1 MKGRDMKS
9 LRNGAIG
16 SLVIAAVLFGAQDLG
31 ELKSLI
37 LNRTDQNHK
46 AVGIVVGLV
55 DATGERFLAAGATTP
70 GGKVAPDADTVF
82 EIGSITKVFTS
93 LVLADMAGR
102 GEVKLD
108 DPVAMLLP
116 ATVKVPE
123 RDGRQITLIEL
134 SNQVSGLP
142 RMPDNFKPADMGDPY
157 ADYGPPQLYEFLSRY
172 QLPRA
177 IGEKYEY
184 SNLGVGLLGH
194 ALALRAGMSYE
205 ELVRRRVLEPLGMSD
220 TAIALPERLKARLA
234 TGTGPNLSPVKN
246 WNFDAIAGAGALR
259 STARDMLK
267 FLTAAA
273 GLRETP
279 LRGAFDL
286 MIKTE
291 RQTGTPDLT
300 IGMAW
305 HIWRKYG
312 TEIVW
317 HNGGTGGYRSWAGF
331 DPDKKAGVVV
341 LCNTSFG
348 VDDLGCWTLEPKW
361 PVARFKPTVARTA
374 IVVGEKT
381 LQAYVG
387 EYELEPGVTVVVTLS
402 GGKLHVKAPGQ
413 AEAVY
418 EAWGPTEFFRLGGRE
433 ITFYKDAAG
442 AVTHFVLYSEG
453 LDHEAKKIK

>member
-1 MKGRDMKS
+1 MKRS
-9 LRNGAIG
+9 VRSVL
-16 SLVIAAVLFGAQDLG
+16 IALFISTVLSGAQDLG
-31 ELKSLI
+31 GLKALL
-37 LNRTDQNHK
+37 LNRTDENHK

-55 DATGERFLAAGATTP
+55 DATGERFLAAGATAP
-70 GGKVAPDADTVF
+70 GGSVAPDADTVF

-93 LVLADMAGR
+93 LVLADMVVR

-108 DPVAMLLP
+108 DPVAKFLP
-116 ATVKVPE
+116 STVKVPE
-123 RDGRQITLIEL
+123 RDGKKITLLDL

-157 ADYGPPQLYEFLSRY
+157 IDYSPAQMYEFLAKV
-172 QLPRA
+172 QLARG

-194 ALALRAGMSYE
+194 ALALRAGTSYE
-205 ELVRRRVLEPLGMSD
+205 ELVRKRVLEPLGMSD

-234 TGTGPNLSPVKN
+234 AGTGPNLSPVKN

-279 LRGAFDL
+279 LRRAFDL
-286 MIKTE
+286 MLKTE
-291 RQTGTPDLT
+291 RPTGLADLT
-300 IGMAW
+300 VGMGW

-331 DPDKKAGVVV
+331 DPAKKAGVVV

-361 PVARFKPTVARTA
+361 PVARFKPPVARTA
-374 IVVGEKT
+374 IAVDEKT
-381 LQAYVG
+381 LQAYAG
-387 EYELEPGVTVVVTLS
+387 EYELEQGVTAVITLS
-402 GGKLHVKAPGQ
+402 GGKLHVKSPGQ

-418 EAWGPTEFFRLGGRE
+418 EAWSPTEFFRRGGRE

-442 AVTHFVLYSEG
+442 AVTHFVLHYEG

>member
-1 MKGRDMKS
+1 MKPFRKT
-9 LRNGAIG
+9 AIG
-16 SLVIAAVLFGAQDLG
+16 LAIAAAALFGAQDLG
-31 ELKSLI
+31 ELKTLL
-37 LNRTDQNHK
+37 LNRTGESRK
-46 AVGIVVGLV
+46 AVGISVGLV
-55 DATGERFLAAGATTP
+55 DATGERFLAAGATAP
-70 GGKVAPDADTVF
+70 GGSVAPDADTVF

-93 LVLADMAGR
+93 LVLADMVVK
-102 GEVKLD
+102 GEVKLE
-108 DPVAMLLP
+108 DPVAKLLP

-123 RDGRQITLIEL
+123 RDGRQITLIDL

-157 ADYGPPQLYEFLSRY
+157 IDYGPAQMYEFLAKV
-172 QLPRA
+172 QLARG

-194 ALALRAGMSYE
+194 ALALKAGMSYE
-205 ELVRRRVLEPLGMSD
+205 ELVRKRVLEPLGMTD

-286 MIKTE
+286 MLKTE
-291 RQTGTPDLT
+291 RPTGVADLT

-331 DPDKKAGVVV
+331 DPIKKAAAVV

-361 PVARFKPTVARTA
+361 PVARFKPPVARTA
-374 IVVGEKT
+374 IAVDDKT

-387 EYELEPGVTVVVTLS
+387 EYELQPGLTAVVTVVN
-402 GGKLHVKAPGQ
+402 GKLHVKTAGQ
-413 AEAVY
+413 AEVEYLPWSPA
-418 EAWGPTEFFRLGGRE
+418 EFFRPGGRE
-433 ITFYKDAAG
+433 ITFYRDAAG
-442 AVTHFVLYSEG
+442 AVTHFVLYYEG
-453 LDHEAKKIK
+453 LEHEAKKIK

>member
-1 MKGRDMKS
+1 MKPFRKT
-9 LRNGAIG
+9 AIG
-16 SLVIAAVLFGAQDLG
+16 LAIAAAALFGAQDLG
-31 ELKSLI
+31 ELKTLL
-37 LNRTDQNHK
+37 LNRTGESRK
-46 AVGIVVGLV
+46 AVGISVGLV
-55 DATGERFLAAGATTP
+55 DATGERFLAAGATAP
-70 GGKVAPDADTVF
+70 GGSVAPDADTVF

-93 LVLADMAGR
+93 LVLADMVVK
-102 GEVKLD
+102 GEVKLE
-108 DPVAMLLP
+108 DPVAKLLP
-116 ATVKVPE
+116 PGIKVPE
-123 RDGRQITLIEL
+123 RDGRQITLIDL

-157 ADYGPPQLYEFLSRY
+157 IDYGPAQMYEFLAKV
-172 QLPRA
+172 QLARG

-194 ALALRAGMSYE
+194 ALALKAGMSYE
-205 ELVRRRVLEPLGMSD
+205 ELVRKRVLEPLGMSD
-220 TAIALPERLKARLA
+220 TGIALPERLKSRLA
-234 TGTGPNLSPVKN
+234 TGSGPNLSPVKN

-286 MIKTE
+286 MLKTE
-291 RQTGTPDLT
+291 RPTGVADLT

-305 HIWRKYG
+305 HIWRKSG

-331 DPDKKAGVVV
+331 DPVKKAAAVV

-361 PVARFKPTVARTA
+361 PVARFKPPVARTA
-374 IVVGEKT
+374 IAVDDKT
-381 LQAYVG
+381 LQAYLG
-387 EYELEPGVTVVVTLS
+387 EYELEPGVTAVVTVVN
-402 GGKLHVKAPGQ
+402 GKLHVKTAGQ
-413 AEAVY
+413 AEVEYLPWSPA
-418 EAWGPTEFFRLGGRE
+418 EFFRPGGRE
-433 ITFYKDAAG
+433 ITFYRDAAG
-442 AVTHFVLYSEG
+442 AVTHFVLYYEG
-453 LDHEAKKIK
+453 LEHEAKKIK

>member
-9 LRNGAIG
+9 LRNGVIG
-16 SLVIAAVLFGAQDLG
+16 SLVLTAVLVGAQDLG
-31 ELKSLI
+31 DLKTLL
-37 LNRTDQNHK
+37 LNRTDENHK

-55 DATGERFLAAGATTP
+55 DATGERFLAAGATAP

-93 LVLADMAGR
+93 LVLADMVGR

-108 DPVAMLLP
+108 DPVAKFLP
-116 ATVKVPE
+116 PTVKVPE
-123 RDGRQITLIEL
+123 RDGRQVTLIDL

-157 ADYGPPQLYEFLSRY
+157 IDYGPPQLYEFLSRY

-205 ELVRRRVLEPLGMSD
+205 ELVRRRVLEPLGMTD
-220 TAIALPERLKARLA
+220 TAITLPERLKARLA
-234 TGTGPNLSPVKN
+234 AGTGPNLSPVKN
-246 WNFDAIAGAGALR
+246 WNFDAIAAAGALR

-267 FLTAAA
+267 FLGAAM
-273 GLRETP
+273 GLRDTP
-279 LRGAFDL
+279 LRAAFDL

-331 DPDKKAGVVV
+331 APDKKAGVVV

-361 PVARFKPTVARTA
+361 PVARFKPTVARAA
-374 IVVGEKT
+374 IELDEKA
-381 LQAYVG
+381 LQAFAG
-387 EYELEPGVTVVVTLS
+387 EYQLEQGVTVVITLS

-413 AEAVY
+413 AEAIY
-418 EAWGPTEFFRLGGRE
+418 LAWSPTEFFRPGGRE
-433 ITFYKDAAG
+433 ITFYKDASG
-442 AVTHFVLYSEG
+442 AVTGFVLYSEG

>member
-1 MKGRDMKS
+1 MKR
-9 LRNGAIG
+9 LRNAVIG

-31 ELKSLI
+31 ELRAL
-37 LNRTDQNHK
+37 LDNRTGDNHK

-55 DATGERFLAAGATTP
+55 DATGERFLASGVTAP
-70 GGKVAPDADTVF
+70 GGTAVPDADTVY

-93 LVLADMAGR
+93 LILADMAGR

-108 DPVAMLLP
+108 DPVAKFLP
-116 ATVKVPE
+116 PTVKVPE
-123 RDGRQITLIEL
+123 RDGKKITLLDL

-157 ADYGPPQLYEFLSRY
+157 IDYSPALMYEFLAKV
-172 QLPRA
+172 QLARG

-194 ALALRAGMSYE
+194 ALTLKAGMSYE
-205 ELVRRRVLEPLGMSD
+205 ELVRRRVLEPLGMND
-220 TAIALPERLKARLA
+220 TAMTLPDRLKARLA
-234 TGTGPNLSPVKN
+234 TGSGPNLSPVKN
-246 WNFDAIAGAGALR
+246 WGFDALAGAGALR

-279 LRGAFDL
+279 LRAAFDL
-286 MIKTE
+286 MQKTE
-291 RQTGTPDLT
+291 RPTGVADLT
-300 IGMAW
+300 IGMGW

-317 HNGGTGGYRSWAGF
+317 HNGGTGGYRTWAGF
-331 DPDKKAGVVV
+331 DPAKRSAVVV

-361 PVARFKPTVARTA
+361 PVARFKPAVARTA
-374 IVVGEKT
+374 IDLDDKA
-381 LQAYVG
+381 LQAYAG
-387 EYELEPGVTVVVTLS
+387 EYELEPGVTVVITLS
-402 GGKLHVKAPGQ
+402 GGKLRVKSPNQPDAIYQP
-413 AEAVY
+413 
-418 EAWGPTEFFRLGGRE
+418 WSPTEFFRLGGRE

-442 AVTHFVLYSEG
+442 AVTHFVLRYEG
-453 LDHEAKKIK
+453 LEHTAKKIK

>member
-1 MKGRDMKS
+1 MKPFRKT
-9 LRNGAIG
+9 AIG
-16 SLVIAAVLFGAQDLG
+16 LAIAAAALFGAQDLG
-31 ELKSLI
+31 ELKTLL
-37 LNRTDQNHK
+37 LNRTGENHK
-46 AVGIVVGLV
+46 AVGISVGLV
-55 DATGERFLAAGATTP
+55 DATGERFLAAGATVP
-70 GGKVAPDADTVF
+70 GGSVAPDADTVF

-93 LVLADMAGR
+93 LVLADMVVK
-102 GEVKLD
+102 GEVKLE
-108 DPVAMLLP
+108 DPVAKLLP
-116 ATVKVPE
+116 PGIKVPE
-123 RDGRQITLIEL
+123 RDGRQITLIDL

-157 ADYGPPQLYEFLSRY
+157 IDYGPAQMYEFLAKV
-172 QLPRA
+172 QLARG

-194 ALALRAGMSYE
+194 ALALKAGMSYE
-205 ELVRRRVLEPLGMSD
+205 ELVRKRVLEPLGMTD

-286 MIKTE
+286 MLKTE
-291 RQTGTPDLT
+291 RPTGVADLT

-305 HIWRKYG
+305 HIWRKSG

-331 DPDKKAGVVV
+331 DPIKKAAAVV

-361 PVARFKPTVARTA
+361 PVARFKPPVARTA
-374 IVVGEKT
+374 IAVDDKT

-387 EYELEPGVTVVVTLS
+387 EYELQPGLTAVVTVVN
-402 GGKLHVKAPGQ
+402 GKLHVKTAGQ
-413 AEAVY
+413 AEVEYLPWSPA
-418 EAWGPTEFFRLGGRE
+418 EFFRPGGRE
-433 ITFYKDAAG
+433 ITFYRDAAG
-442 AVTHFVLYSEG
+442 AVTHFVLYYEG
-453 LDHEAKKIK
+453 LEHEAKKIK